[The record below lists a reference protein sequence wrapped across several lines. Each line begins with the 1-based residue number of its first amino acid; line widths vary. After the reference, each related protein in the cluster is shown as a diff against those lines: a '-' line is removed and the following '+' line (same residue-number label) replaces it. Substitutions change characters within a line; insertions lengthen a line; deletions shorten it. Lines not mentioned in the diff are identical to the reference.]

1 MISSKELR
9 QKDLEITQNG
19 YNIAEVDALM
29 AESAATIDA
38 YEKQSGD
45 LYHKLEVLAGKI
57 EEYRQEEDAIKTA
70 LVTAQKMADKITKE
84 SNETASLLISK
95 SEETAKDTVANA
107 KAESDKI
114 ISSAREYST
123 NLIAEKTQQAEE
135 ITNKAQDKANEVIAS
150 AKVVAQDILD
160 QAKQISDDL
169 IAKSKA
175 EKEAYEILSNT
186 IKNDAKEFIEKVK
199 SLYNNELDAL
209 NSAKLDKENAD
220 TDAEEKSIADIDSE
234 VSGLVDEINEFTSF
248 IPQPTSTKESGD
260 DAEDSEAEEFE
271 SLNDSEAEE
280 TETLQEVIAADD
292 AEDSEEEIEYE
303 REEDNKEPSFDLNE
317 IEYEEITDD
326 DDEDDITVDDEKP
339 VIEEDD
345 EPADPMEAVEAFSQN
360 QITPIKSDSPIPE
373 ISEDADME
381 DDDDLFDNSGELP
394 FEAYFNVNQQ
404 DVHNDKSQTIS
415 LIPPEDDEDD
425 EPQPK
430 FKGIFKKKK

>member
-209 NSAKLDKENAD
+209 NSAKLDKENGD
-220 TDAEEKSIADIDSE
+220 TESEEKSIAEIDSE
-234 VSGLVDEINEFTSF
+234 VSGLVDEIEEFTSS
-248 IPQPTSTKESGD
+248 IPQPISSEESD
-260 DAEDSEAEEFE
+260 DDTEDAEAEE
-271 SLNDSEAEE
+271 AED
-280 TETLQEVIAADD
+280 LQEVIAPDD

-303 REEDNKEPSFDLNE
+303 REEDNKEPAFDLNE

-326 DDEDDITVDDEKP
+326 EDDITIDDEKP
-339 VIEEDD
+339 VIEED

-415 LIPPEDDEDD
+415 LIPPEGDEDD

>member
-209 NSAKLDKENAD
+209 NSAKLDKENDD
-220 TDAEEKSIADIDSE
+220 TESEEKNIAEIDSE
-234 VSGLVDEINEFTSF
+234 VSGLVDEIEEFTSS
-248 IPQPTSTKESGD
+248 IPQPISSEESD
-260 DAEDSEAEEFE
+260 DDTEDAEAEE
-271 SLNDSEAEE
+271 AED
-280 TETLQEVIAADD
+280 LQEVIAPDD
-292 AEDSEEEIEYE
+292 AEDYEEEIEYE
-303 REEDNKEPSFDLNE
+303 REEDNKEPAFDLNE

-326 DDEDDITVDDEKP
+326 DDEDDITEDDEKP
-339 VIEEDD
+339 VIEDD

-415 LIPPEDDEDD
+415 LIPPEGDEDD

>member
-209 NSAKLDKENAD
+209 NSAKLDKENDD
-220 TDAEEKSIADIDSE
+220 TESEEKSIAEIDSE
-234 VSGLVDEINEFTSF
+234 VSGLVDEIEEFTSS
-248 IPQPTSTKESGD
+248 IPQPIPSEESD
-260 DAEDSEAEEFE
+260 DDTEDAEAEE
-271 SLNDSEAEE
+271 A
-280 TETLQEVIAADD
+280 ETLQEVVAADD
-292 AEDSEEEIEYE
+292 AEDFEEETEYE
-303 REEDNKEPSFDLNE
+303 REEDNKEPAFDLNE

-326 DDEDDITVDDEKP
+326 DDEDDITEDDEKP
-339 VIEEDD
+339 VIEED

-415 LIPPEDDEDD
+415 LIPPEGDEDD

>member
-209 NSAKLDKENAD
+209 NSAKLDKENDD
-220 TDAEEKSIADIDSE
+220 TESEEKSIAEIDSE
-234 VSGLVDEINEFTSF
+234 VSGLVDEIEEFTSS
-248 IPQPTSTKESGD
+248 IPQPISSEESDD
-260 DAEDSEAEEFE
+260 DAEDAEAEE
-271 SLNDSEAEE
+271 AED
-280 TETLQEVIAADD
+280 LQEVIAPDD

-303 REEDNKEPSFDLNE
+303 REEDNKEPAFDLNE

-326 DDEDDITVDDEKP
+326 DDEDDITEDDEKP
-339 VIEEDD
+339 VIEED

-415 LIPPEDDEDD
+415 LIPPEGDEDD

>member
-209 NSAKLDKENAD
+209 NSAKLDKENDD
-220 TDAEEKSIADIDSE
+220 TESEEKSIAEIDSE
-234 VSGLVDEINEFTSF
+234 VSGLVDEIEEFTSS
-248 IPQPTSTKESGD
+248 IPQPISSEESD
-260 DAEDSEAEEFE
+260 DDTEDAEAEEA
-271 SLNDSEAEE
+271 EA
-280 TETLQEVIAADD
+280 LQEVIAADD
-292 AEDSEEEIEYE
+292 AEDSEEETEYE
-303 REEDNKEPSFDLNE
+303 REEDNKEPAFDLNE

-326 DDEDDITVDDEKP
+326 EDDITEDDEKP
-339 VIEEDD
+339 VIEED

-415 LIPPEDDEDD
+415 LIPPEGDEDE

>member
-209 NSAKLDKENAD
+209 NSAKLDKENDD
-220 TDAEEKSIADIDSE
+220 TESEEKSIAEIDSE
-234 VSGLVDEINEFTSF
+234 VSGLVDEIEEFTSS
-248 IPQPTSTKESGD
+248 IPQPISSEESD
-260 DAEDSEAEEFE
+260 DDTEDAEAEE
-271 SLNDSEAEE
+271 AED
-280 TETLQEVIAADD
+280 LQEVIAPDD

-303 REEDNKEPSFDLNE
+303 REGDNKEPAFDLNE

-326 DDEDDITVDDEKP
+326 DDEDDITEDDEKP
-339 VIEEDD
+339 VIEED

-415 LIPPEDDEDD
+415 LIPPEGDEDD

>member
-150 AKVVAQDILD
+150 AKVVAQDILE

-209 NSAKLDKENAD
+209 NSAKLDKENDD
-220 TDAEEKSIADIDSE
+220 TESEEKSIAEIDSE
-234 VSGLVDEINEFTSF
+234 VSGLVDEIEEFTSS
-248 IPQPTSTKESGD
+248 IPQPISSEESD
-260 DAEDSEAEEFE
+260 DDTEDAEVEEA
-271 SLNDSEAEE
+271 
-280 TETLQEVIAADD
+280 ETLQEVIAPDD

-303 REEDNKEPSFDLNE
+303 REEDNKEPAFDLNE

-326 DDEDDITVDDEKP
+326 DDEDDITEDDEKP

-415 LIPPEDDEDD
+415 LIPPEGDEDD

>member
-209 NSAKLDKENAD
+209 NSAKLDKENDD
-220 TDAEEKSIADIDSE
+220 TESEEKSIAEIDSE
-234 VSGLVDEINEFTSF
+234 VSGLVDEIEEFTSS
-248 IPQPTSTKESGD
+248 IPQPISSEESD
-260 DAEDSEAEEFE
+260 DDTEDAEAEE
-271 SLNDSEAEE
+271 A
-280 TETLQEVIAADD
+280 ETLQEVIAPDD
-292 AEDSEEEIEYE
+292 AEDSEEETEYE
-303 REEDNKEPSFDLNE
+303 REEDNKEPAFDLNE

-326 DDEDDITVDDEKP
+326 DDEDDITEDDEKP

-415 LIPPEDDEDD
+415 LIPPEGDEDD

>member
-209 NSAKLDKENAD
+209 NSAKLDKENDD
-220 TDAEEKSIADIDSE
+220 TESEEKSIADIDSE
-234 VSGLVDEINEFTSF
+234 VSGLVDEIEEFTSS
-248 IPQPTSTKESGD
+248 IPQPISSEESGD
-260 DAEDSEAEEFE
+260 DTEDAEAEEA
-271 SLNDSEAEE
+271 EA
-280 TETLQEVIAADD
+280 LQEVIAADD
-292 AEDSEEEIEYE
+292 AEDSEEETEYE
-303 REEDNKEPSFDLNE
+303 REEDNKEPAFDLNE

-339 VIEEDD
+339 VIEED

-415 LIPPEDDEDD
+415 LIPPEGDEDD

>member
-209 NSAKLDKENAD
+209 NSAKLDKENDD
-220 TDAEEKSIADIDSE
+220 TESEEKSIAEIDSE
-234 VSGLVDEINEFTSF
+234 VSGLVDEIEEFTSS
-248 IPQPTSTKESGD
+248 IPQLISSEESD
-260 DAEDSEAEEFE
+260 DDTEDAEAEE
-271 SLNDSEAEE
+271 AED
-280 TETLQEVIAADD
+280 LQEVIAPDD
-292 AEDSEEEIEYE
+292 AEDSEEETEYE
-303 REEDNKEPSFDLNE
+303 REEDNKEPAFDLNE

-326 DDEDDITVDDEKP
+326 DDEDDITEDDEKS

-415 LIPPEDDEDD
+415 LIPPEGDEDD

>member
-209 NSAKLDKENAD
+209 NSAKLDKENDD
-220 TDAEEKSIADIDSE
+220 TESEEKSIAEIDSE
-234 VSGLVDEINEFTSF
+234 VSGLVDEIEEFTSS
-248 IPQPTSTKESGD
+248 IPQPISSEESD
-260 DAEDSEAEEFE
+260 DDTEDAEAEE
-271 SLNDSEAEE
+271 A
-280 TETLQEVIAADD
+280 ETLQEVIAADD

-303 REEDNKEPSFDLNE
+303 REEDNKEPAFDLNE

-326 DDEDDITVDDEKP
+326 EDDITEDDEKP
-339 VIEEDD
+339 VIEED

-415 LIPPEDDEDD
+415 LIPPEGDEDD

>member
-209 NSAKLDKENAD
+209 NSAKLDKENDD
-220 TDAEEKSIADIDSE
+220 TESEEKSIAEIDSE
-234 VSGLVDEINEFTSF
+234 VSGLVDEIEEFTSS
-248 IPQPTSTKESGD
+248 IPQPISSEESD
-260 DAEDSEAEEFE
+260 DDTEDAEAEE
-271 SLNDSEAEE
+271 AED
-280 TETLQEVIAADD
+280 LQEVVAADD

-303 REEDNKEPSFDLNE
+303 REEDNKEPAFDLNE

-326 DDEDDITVDDEKP
+326 DDEDDITEDDEKP
-339 VIEEDD
+339 VIEDD

-415 LIPPEDDEDD
+415 LIPPEGDEDD

>member
-150 AKVVAQDILD
+150 AKVVAQDILE

-209 NSAKLDKENAD
+209 NSAKLDKENDD
-220 TDAEEKSIADIDSE
+220 TESEEKSIAEIDSE
-234 VSGLVDEINEFTSF
+234 VSGLVDEIEEFTSS
-248 IPQPTSTKESGD
+248 IPQPISSEESD
-260 DAEDSEAEEFE
+260 DDTEDAEAEE
-271 SLNDSEAEE
+271 AED
-280 TETLQEVIAADD
+280 LQEVIAPDD

-303 REEDNKEPSFDLNE
+303 REEDNKEPAFDLNE

-326 DDEDDITVDDEKP
+326 EDDITEDDEKP
-339 VIEEDD
+339 VIEED
-345 EPADPMEAVEAFSQN
+345 EPADPREAVEAFSQN

-415 LIPPEDDEDD
+415 LIPPEGDEDD

>member
-209 NSAKLDKENAD
+209 NSAKLDKENDD
-220 TDAEEKSIADIDSE
+220 TESEEKSIAEIDSE
-234 VSGLVDEINEFTSF
+234 VSGLVDEIEEFTSS
-248 IPQPTSTKESGD
+248 IPQPISSEESD
-260 DAEDSEAEEFE
+260 DDTEDAEAEE
-271 SLNDSEAEE
+271 AED
-280 TETLQEVIAADD
+280 LHEVIAPDD
-292 AEDSEEEIEYE
+292 AEDSEEETEYE
-303 REEDNKEPSFDLNE
+303 REEENKEPAFDLNE

-326 DDEDDITVDDEKP
+326 DDEDDITEDDEKP
-339 VIEEDD
+339 VIEED

-415 LIPPEDDEDD
+415 LIPPEGDEDD

>member
-123 NLIAEKTQQAEE
+123 NLISEKTQQAEE

-186 IKNDAKEFIEKVK
+186 IKNDAKEFIEKIK

-209 NSAKLDKENAD
+209 NSAKLDKENDD
-220 TDAEEKSIADIDSE
+220 TESEEKSIAEIDSE
-234 VSGLVDEINEFTSF
+234 VSGLVDEIEEFTSS
-248 IPQPTSTKESGD
+248 IPQPISSEESD
-260 DAEDSEAEEFE
+260 DDTEDAEAEE
-271 SLNDSEAEE
+271 AED
-280 TETLQEVIAADD
+280 LQEVIAADD

-303 REEDNKEPSFDLNE
+303 REEDNKEPAFDLNE

-326 DDEDDITVDDEKP
+326 DDEDDITEDDEKP
-339 VIEEDD
+339 VIEED

-415 LIPPEDDEDD
+415 LIPPEGDEDD

>member
-186 IKNDAKEFIEKVK
+186 IKNDAKEFIEKIK

-209 NSAKLDKENAD
+209 NSAKLDKENDD
-220 TDAEEKSIADIDSE
+220 TESEEKSIAEIDSE
-234 VSGLVDEINEFTSF
+234 VSGLVDEIEEFTSS
-248 IPQPTSTKESGD
+248 IPQPISSEESD
-260 DAEDSEAEEFE
+260 DDTEDAEAEE
-271 SLNDSEAEE
+271 A
-280 TETLQEVIAADD
+280 ETLQEVIAADD
-292 AEDSEEEIEYE
+292 AEDSEEETEYE
-303 REEDNKEPSFDLNE
+303 REEDNKEPAFDLNE

-326 DDEDDITVDDEKP
+326 DDEDDITEDDEKP
-339 VIEEDD
+339 VIEED

-415 LIPPEDDEDD
+415 LIPPEGDEDD

>member
-220 TDAEEKSIADIDSE
+220 TDAEEKSIAEIDSE

-248 IPQPTSTKESGD
+248 IPQPTSTEESGD

-271 SLNDSEAEE
+271 SLNNSEAEE
-280 TETLQEVIAADD
+280 TETLQETIAADD
-292 AEDSEEEIEYE
+292 AEDSEEETEYE

-326 DDEDDITVDDEKP
+326 EDDITEDDEKP
-339 VIEEDD
+339 VTEEDD

-373 ISEDADME
+373 ISEDVDME

>member
-209 NSAKLDKENAD
+209 NSAKLDKENDD
-220 TDAEEKSIADIDSE
+220 TESEEKSIAEIDSE
-234 VSGLVDEINEFTSF
+234 VSGLVDEIEEFTSS
-248 IPQPTSTKESGD
+248 IPQPISSEESD
-260 DAEDSEAEEFE
+260 DDTEDAEAEE
-271 SLNDSEAEE
+271 A
-280 TETLQEVIAADD
+280 ETLQEVVAADD
-292 AEDSEEEIEYE
+292 AEDFEEETEYE
-303 REEDNKEPSFDLNE
+303 REEDNKEPAFDLNE
-317 IEYEEITDD
+317 IEYEEITDE
-326 DDEDDITVDDEKP
+326 DDEDNITEDDEKP
-339 VIEEDD
+339 VIEED

-415 LIPPEDDEDD
+415 LIPPEGDEDD

>member
-209 NSAKLDKENAD
+209 NSAKLDKENDD
-220 TDAEEKSIADIDSE
+220 TESEEKSIAEIDSE
-234 VSGLVDEINEFTSF
+234 VSGLVDEIEEFTSS
-248 IPQPTSTKESGD
+248 IPQPISSEESD
-260 DAEDSEAEEFE
+260 DDTENAEAEE
-271 SLNDSEAEE
+271 AEN
-280 TETLQEVIAADD
+280 LQEVIAPDD

-303 REEDNKEPSFDLNE
+303 REEDNKEPAFDLNE

-326 DDEDDITVDDEKP
+326 DDEDDITEDDEKP

-415 LIPPEDDEDD
+415 LIPPEGDEDD

>member
-123 NLIAEKTQQAEE
+123 NLISEKTQQAEE

-209 NSAKLDKENAD
+209 NSAKLDKENDD
-220 TDAEEKSIADIDSE
+220 TESEEKSIAEIDSE
-234 VSGLVDEINEFTSF
+234 VSGLVDEIEEFTSS
-248 IPQPTSTKESGD
+248 IPQPISSEESD
-260 DAEDSEAEEFE
+260 DDTEDAEAEE
-271 SLNDSEAEE
+271 AED
-280 TETLQEVIAADD
+280 LQEVIAADD

-303 REEDNKEPSFDLNE
+303 REEDNKEPAFDLNE

-326 DDEDDITVDDEKP
+326 DDEDDITEDDEKP
-339 VIEEDD
+339 VIEED

-415 LIPPEDDEDD
+415 LIPPEGDEDD

>member
-150 AKVVAQDILD
+150 AKVVAQDILE

-209 NSAKLDKENAD
+209 NSAKLDKENDD
-220 TDAEEKSIADIDSE
+220 TESEEKSIAEIDSE
-234 VSGLVDEINEFTSF
+234 VSGLVDEIEEFTSS
-248 IPQPTSTKESGD
+248 IPQPISSEESGD
-260 DAEDSEAEEFE
+260 DTEDAEAEE
-271 SLNDSEAEE
+271 AED
-280 TETLQEVIAADD
+280 LQEVIAPDD
-292 AEDSEEEIEYE
+292 AEDSEEETEYE
-303 REEDNKEPSFDLNE
+303 REEDNKEPAFDLNE

-326 DDEDDITVDDEKP
+326 EDDITEDDEKP
-339 VIEEDD
+339 VIEED

-415 LIPPEDDEDD
+415 LIPPEGDEDD

>member
-135 ITNKAQDKANEVIAS
+135 ITNKAKDKANEVIAS

-209 NSAKLDKENAD
+209 NSAKLDKENDD
-220 TDAEEKSIADIDSE
+220 TESEEKSIAEIDSE
-234 VSGLVDEINEFTSF
+234 VSGLVDEIEEFTSS
-248 IPQPTSTKESGD
+248 IPQPISSEESD
-260 DAEDSEAEEFE
+260 DDTEDAEAEE
-271 SLNDSEAEE
+271 AED
-280 TETLQEVIAADD
+280 LQEVIAADD

-303 REEDNKEPSFDLNE
+303 REEDNKEPAFDLNE
-317 IEYEEITDD
+317 IEYEENT
-326 DDEDDITVDDEKP
+326 DDEDDITIDDEKP

-415 LIPPEDDEDD
+415 LIPPEGDEDD

>member
-209 NSAKLDKENAD
+209 NSAKLDKENDD
-220 TDAEEKSIADIDSE
+220 TESEEKSIAEIDSE
-234 VSGLVDEINEFTSF
+234 VSGLVDEIEEFTSS
-248 IPQPTSTKESGD
+248 IPQPISSEESD
-260 DAEDSEAEEFE
+260 DETEDAEAEE
-271 SLNDSEAEE
+271 AED
-280 TETLQEVIAADD
+280 LQEVIAPDD

-303 REEDNKEPSFDLNE
+303 REEDNKEPAFDLNE

-326 DDEDDITVDDEKP
+326 DDEDDITEDDEKP
-339 VIEEDD
+339 VIEED

-415 LIPPEDDEDD
+415 LIPPEGDEDD

>member
-209 NSAKLDKENAD
+209 NSAKLDKENDD
-220 TDAEEKSIADIDSE
+220 TESEEKSIAEIDSE
-234 VSGLVDEINEFTSF
+234 VSGLVDEIEEFTSS
-248 IPQPTSTKESGD
+248 IPQPISSEESD
-260 DAEDSEAEEFE
+260 DDTEDAEAEE
-271 SLNDSEAEE
+271 AEDF
-280 TETLQEVIAADD
+280 QEVIAADD
-292 AEDSEEEIEYE
+292 AEDFEEEIEYE
-303 REEDNKEPSFDLNE
+303 REEDNKEPAFDLNE

-326 DDEDDITVDDEKP
+326 DDEDDITEDDEKP
-339 VIEEDD
+339 VIEED

-415 LIPPEDDEDD
+415 LIPPEGDEDD

>member
-209 NSAKLDKENAD
+209 NSAKLDKENDD
-220 TDAEEKSIADIDSE
+220 TESEEKSIAEIDSE
-234 VSGLVDEINEFTSF
+234 VSGLVDEIEEFTSS
-248 IPQPTSTKESGD
+248 IPQPISSEESGD
-260 DAEDSEAEEFE
+260 DTEDAEAEEFE

-280 TETLQEVIAADD
+280 AEASQEVIAPDD
-292 AEDSEEEIEYE
+292 AEDSEEETEYE
-303 REEDNKEPSFDLNE
+303 REEDNKEPAFDLNE

-326 DDEDDITVDDEKP
+326 DDEDDITEDDEKP

-415 LIPPEDDEDD
+415 LIPPEGDEDD

>member
-186 IKNDAKEFIEKVK
+186 IKNDAKKFIEKVK

-209 NSAKLDKENAD
+209 NSAKLDKENDD
-220 TDAEEKSIADIDSE
+220 TESEEKSIAEIDSE
-234 VSGLVDEINEFTSF
+234 VSGLVDEIEEFTSS
-248 IPQPTSTKESGD
+248 IPQPISSEESD
-260 DAEDSEAEEFE
+260 DDTEDAEAEE
-271 SLNDSEAEE
+271 AED
-280 TETLQEVIAADD
+280 LQEVIAADD

-303 REEDNKEPSFDLNE
+303 REEDNKEPAFDLNE

-326 DDEDDITVDDEKP
+326 DDEDDITEDDEKP
-339 VIEEDD
+339 VIEED

-360 QITPIKSDSPIPE
+360 QITPIKSDSPILE

-415 LIPPEDDEDD
+415 LIPPEGDEDD

>member
-209 NSAKLDKENAD
+209 NSAKLDKENDD
-220 TDAEEKSIADIDSE
+220 TESEEKSIAEIDSE
-234 VSGLVDEINEFTSF
+234 VSGLVDEIEEFTSS
-248 IPQPTSTKESGD
+248 IPQPISSEESD
-260 DAEDSEAEEFE
+260 DDTEDAEAEE
-271 SLNDSEAEE
+271 AED
-280 TETLQEVIAADD
+280 LQEVIAADD

-303 REEDNKEPSFDLNE
+303 REEDNKEPAFDLNE

-326 DDEDDITVDDEKP
+326 DDEDDITEDDEKP
-339 VIEEDD
+339 VIEED

-360 QITPIKSDSPIPE
+360 QITPIKSDSPILE

-415 LIPPEDDEDD
+415 LIPPEGDEDD

>member
-150 AKVVAQDILD
+150 AKVVAQDILE

-209 NSAKLDKENAD
+209 NSAKLDKENDD
-220 TDAEEKSIADIDSE
+220 TESEENSIAEIDSE
-234 VSGLVDEINEFTSF
+234 VSGLVDEIEEFTSS
-248 IPQPTSTKESGD
+248 IPQPISSEESD
-260 DAEDSEAEEFE
+260 DDTEDAEAEE
-271 SLNDSEAEE
+271 AE
-280 TETLQEVIAADD
+280 TFQEVIAPDD
-292 AEDSEEEIEYE
+292 AEDSEEETEYE
-303 REEDNKEPSFDLNE
+303 REEDNKEPAFDLNE

-326 DDEDDITVDDEKP
+326 DDEDDITEDDEKP
-339 VIEEDD
+339 VIEED

-415 LIPPEDDEDD
+415 LIPPEGDEDD

>member
-160 QAKQISDDL
+160 QAKQISNDL

-209 NSAKLDKENAD
+209 NSAKLDKEND
-220 TDAEEKSIADIDSE
+220 NTESEEKSIAEIDSE
-234 VSGLVDEINEFTSF
+234 VSGLVDEIEEFTSS
-248 IPQPTSTKESGD
+248 IPQPISSEESD
-260 DAEDSEAEEFE
+260 DDTEDAEAEE
-271 SLNDSEAEE
+271 A
-280 TETLQEVIAADD
+280 ETLQEVVAADD

-303 REEDNKEPSFDLNE
+303 REEDNKEPAFDLNE

-326 DDEDDITVDDEKP
+326 DDEDDITEDDEKP
-339 VIEEDD
+339 VIEED

-415 LIPPEDDEDD
+415 LIPPEGDEDD

>member
-123 NLIAEKTQQAEE
+123 NLISEKTQQAEE

-209 NSAKLDKENAD
+209 NSAKLDKENDD
-220 TDAEEKSIADIDSE
+220 TESEEKSIAEIDSE
-234 VSGLVDEINEFTSF
+234 VSGLVDEIEEFTSS
-248 IPQPTSTKESGD
+248 IPQPISSEESD
-260 DAEDSEAEEFE
+260 DDTEDAEAEEADAF
-271 SLNDSEAEE
+271 
-280 TETLQEVIAADD
+280 QEVIAPDD

-326 DDEDDITVDDEKP
+326 DDEDDITEDDEKP
-339 VIEEDD
+339 VIEEE

-415 LIPPEDDEDD
+415 LIPPEGDEDD

>member
-209 NSAKLDKENAD
+209 NSAKLDKENDD
-220 TDAEEKSIADIDSE
+220 TESEEKSIAEIDSE
-234 VSGLVDEINEFTSF
+234 VSGLVDEIEEFTSS
-248 IPQPTSTKESGD
+248 IPQPISSEESD
-260 DAEDSEAEEFE
+260 DDTEDAEAEEA
-271 SLNDSEAEE
+271 EA
-280 TETLQEVIAADD
+280 LQEVVAADD
-292 AEDSEEEIEYE
+292 AEDPEEETEYE
-303 REEDNKEPSFDLNE
+303 REEDNKEPAFDLNE

-326 DDEDDITVDDEKP
+326 DDEDDITEDDEKP

-415 LIPPEDDEDD
+415 LIPPEGDEDD

>member
-209 NSAKLDKENAD
+209 NSAKLDKENDD
-220 TDAEEKSIADIDSE
+220 TESEEKSIAEIDSE
-234 VSGLVDEINEFTSF
+234 VSGLVDEIEEFTSS
-248 IPQPTSTKESGD
+248 IPQPISSEESD
-260 DAEDSEAEEFE
+260 DDTEDAEAEEA
-271 SLNDSEAEE
+271 EA
-280 TETLQEVIAADD
+280 LQEVIAPDD

-303 REEDNKEPSFDLNE
+303 REEDNKEPAFDLNE
-317 IEYEEITDD
+317 IEYEEIT

-339 VIEEDD
+339 VIEED

-415 LIPPEDDEDD
+415 LIPPEGDEDD

>member
-209 NSAKLDKENAD
+209 NSAKLDKENDD
-220 TDAEEKSIADIDSE
+220 TDAEEKSIAEIDSE
-234 VSGLVDEINEFTSF
+234 VSGLVDEIEEFTSS
-248 IPQPTSTKESGD
+248 IPQPISSEESD
-260 DAEDSEAEEFE
+260 DDTEDAEAEE
-271 SLNDSEAEE
+271 A
-280 TETLQEVIAADD
+280 ETLQEVIAPDD
-292 AEDSEEEIEYE
+292 AEDSEEETEYE

-326 DDEDDITVDDEKP
+326 DDEDDITEDDEKP
-339 VIEEDD
+339 VIEED

-415 LIPPEDDEDD
+415 LIPPEGDEDD

>member
-209 NSAKLDKENAD
+209 NSAKLDKENDD
-220 TDAEEKSIADIDSE
+220 TESEEKSIAEIDSE
-234 VSGLVDEINEFTSF
+234 VSGLVDEIEEFTSS
-248 IPQPTSTKESGD
+248 IPQPISSEESD
-260 DAEDSEAEEFE
+260 DDTEDAEAEEV
-271 SLNDSEAEE
+271 
-280 TETLQEVIAADD
+280 ETLQEVIALDD

-303 REEDNKEPSFDLNE
+303 REEDNKEPAFDLNE

-326 DDEDDITVDDEKP
+326 EYDITEDDEKP
-339 VIEEDD
+339 VIEED

-415 LIPPEDDEDD
+415 LIPPEGDEDD

>member
-209 NSAKLDKENAD
+209 NSAKLDKENDD
-220 TDAEEKSIADIDSE
+220 TESEEKSIAEIDSE
-234 VSGLVDEINEFTSF
+234 VSGLVDEIEEFTSS
-248 IPQPTSTKESGD
+248 IPQPISSEESD
-260 DAEDSEAEEFE
+260 DDTEDAEAEE
-271 SLNDSEAEE
+271 AE
-280 TETLQEVIAADD
+280 TFQEVIAPDD
-292 AEDSEEEIEYE
+292 AEDSEEEIKYE
-303 REEDNKEPSFDLNE
+303 REEDNKEPAFDLNE

-326 DDEDDITVDDEKP
+326 DDEDDITEDDEKP
-339 VIEEDD
+339 VIEED

-415 LIPPEDDEDD
+415 LIPPEGDEDD

>member
-209 NSAKLDKENAD
+209 NNAKLDKENDD
-220 TDAEEKSIADIDSE
+220 TESEEKSIAEIDSE
-234 VSGLVDEINEFTSF
+234 VSGLVDEIEEFTSS
-248 IPQPTSTKESGD
+248 IPQPISSEESD
-260 DAEDSEAEEFE
+260 DDTEDAEAEEA
-271 SLNDSEAEE
+271 EA
-280 TETLQEVIAADD
+280 LQEVIAVDD

-303 REEDNKEPSFDLNE
+303 REEDNKEPAFDLNE

-326 DDEDDITVDDEKP
+326 DDEDDITEDDEKP

-415 LIPPEDDEDD
+415 LIPPEGDEDD

>member
-209 NSAKLDKENAD
+209 NSAKLDKENDD
-220 TDAEEKSIADIDSE
+220 TESEEKSIAEIDSE
-234 VSGLVDEINEFTSF
+234 VSGLVDEIEEFTSS
-248 IPQPTSTKESGD
+248 IPQPISSEESD
-260 DAEDSEAEEFE
+260 DDTEDAEAEEA
-271 SLNDSEAEE
+271 EA
-280 TETLQEVIAADD
+280 LQEVIASDD

-303 REEDNKEPSFDLNE
+303 REEDNKEPAFDLNE

-326 DDEDDITVDDEKP
+326 DDEDDITEDDEKP
-339 VIEEDD
+339 VIEDD

-415 LIPPEDDEDD
+415 LIPPEGDEDD

>member
-209 NSAKLDKENAD
+209 NSAKLDKENDD
-220 TDAEEKSIADIDSE
+220 TESEEKSIAEIDSE
-234 VSGLVDEINEFTSF
+234 VSGLVDEIEEFTSS
-248 IPQPTSTKESGD
+248 IPQPISSEESGD
-260 DAEDSEAEEFE
+260 DTEDAEAEE
-271 SLNDSEAEE
+271 A
-280 TETLQEVIAADD
+280 ETLQEVIAPDD

-303 REEDNKEPSFDLNE
+303 REEDNKEPAFDLNE

-326 DDEDDITVDDEKP
+326 DDEDDITEDDEKP
-339 VIEEDD
+339 VIEED

-415 LIPPEDDEDD
+415 LIPPEGDEDD

>member
-84 SNETASLLISK
+84 SNESSALLISK
-95 SEETAKDTVANA
+95 SEESAKKTVADA

-123 NLIAEKTQQAEE
+123 NLIGQKQAEADE
-135 ITNKAQDKANEVIAS
+135 IIQKAQDKANEAISS
-150 AKVVAQDILD
+150 AKIVAQDILE

-175 EKEAYEILSNT
+175 EKEAYEILSET

-199 SLYNNELDAL
+199 ALYNVELDAL
-209 NSAKLDKENAD
+209 NSAKLDADETPVVEEEKTISEIDAEVTDLVNEIEEFTSSIPAPQPQEESQEEPQENAD
-220 TDAEEKSIADIDSE
+220 EE
-234 VSGLVDEINEFTSF
+234 
-248 IPQPTSTKESGD
+248 
-260 DAEDSEAEEFE
+260 EAEQAEQ
-271 SLNDSEAEE
+271 EE
-280 TETLQEVIAADD
+280 TEPALGADD
-292 AEDSEEEIEYE
+292 EDDTESESE
-303 REEDNKEPSFDLNE
+303 FDLNE

-326 DDEDDITVDDEKP
+326 DEDEEYTVSEEDYAPIIEEDD
-339 VIEEDD
+339 DD

-360 QITPIKSDSPIPE
+360 QITPLKSDSAVPE
-373 ISEDADME
+373 ISEEPDME
-381 DDDDLFDNSGELP
+381 NDLFDNSGELP

-415 LIPPEDDEDD
+415 LVPPEDDDD
-425 EPQPK
+425 EPQSK
-430 FKGIFKKKK
+430 FKGFFKKKK

>member
-209 NSAKLDKENAD
+209 NSAKLDKENDD
-220 TDAEEKSIADIDSE
+220 TESEEKSIAEIDSE
-234 VSGLVDEINEFTSF
+234 VSGLVDEIEEFTSS
-248 IPQPTSTKESGD
+248 IPQPISSEESD
-260 DAEDSEAEEFE
+260 DDTEDAEAEEA
-271 SLNDSEAEE
+271 EA
-280 TETLQEVIAADD
+280 LQEVIAPDD
-292 AEDSEEEIEYE
+292 AEDSEEEIKYE
-303 REEDNKEPSFDLNE
+303 REEDNKEPAFDLNE

-326 DDEDDITVDDEKP
+326 DDEDDITEDDEKP
-339 VIEEDD
+339 VIEDD

-415 LIPPEDDEDD
+415 LIPPEGDEDD